1 MVVERKSWDCWDFF
15 EDLER
20 SVSNGLGKVIHL
32 LVRISLCPKDRETRF
47 RRFVENAV
55 P

>member
-15 EDLER
+15 EDLKRSVWERYSSVGWDFALSER
-20 SVSNGLGKVIHL
+20 SGDE
-32 LVRISLCPKDRETRF
+32 ISKIL
-47 RRFVENAV
+47 VENAV